1 MHKIDLS
8 GNKFQI
14 QRFVLLQ
21 IVLAL
26 FTILFTYKWAYQTTH
41 IIEQNLVMNLIFGFV
56 GFAVLVILHEFIHRI
71 LFIIFSKGEKPSLKY
86 DKNKIIVQFS
96 QTCFHRWQF
105 TIIMIAPLVIISAT
119 LLALIQIYSFSSL
132 IFMFSIHTSYLYDRC
147 VFSSIGI
154 TKANS
159 NIYKPMEK
167 VCIFIIK
174 SLLKPIMNNH

>member
-21 IVLAL
+21 IVAL

-71 LFIIFSKGEKPSLKY
+71 LFIIFSKVKPSLKY
-86 DKNKIIVQFS
+86 DKTK
-96 QTCFHRWQF
+96 
-105 TIIMIAPLVIISAT
+105 
-119 LLALIQIYSFSSL
+119 LLYSSL
-132 IFMFSIHTSYLYDRC
+132 RL
-147 VFSSIGI
+147 VFIGG
-154 TKANS
+154 NLQLS
-159 NIYKPMEK
+159 
-167 VCIFIIK
+167 
-174 SLLKPIMNNH
+174 

>member
-1 MHKIDLS
+1 MHKNRFIRQ
-8 GNKFQI
+8 QI
-14 QRFVLLQ
+14 SNQRFVLLQ

-132 IFMFSIHTSYLYDRC
+132 IFMFSIHTSYCMID
-147 VFSSIGI
+147 VFFSSIGI
-154 TKANS
+154 TKQIQ
-159 NIYKPMEK
+159 IYTNLWK

>member
-86 DKNKIIVQFS
+86 DKTQNYCTVLS
-96 QTCFHRWQF
+96 D
-105 TIIMIAPLVIISAT
+105 L
-119 LLALIQIYSFSSL
+119 FSSVAIYNYHDSTTCYHKCDL
-132 IFMFSIHTSYLYDRC
+132 TSTY
-147 VFSSIGI
+147 
-154 TKANS
+154 S
-159 NIYKPMEK
+159 NI
-167 VCIFIIK
+167 F
-174 SLLKPIMNNH
+174 LLFFNLYV

>member
-26 FTILFTYKWAYQTTH
+26 FTILFTDKWAYQTTH

-132 IFMFSIHTSYLYDRC
+132 IFMFSIHTSYCMIDVFLVALALQSKFKYIQTYGEGLYL
-147 VFSSIGI
+147 
-154 TKANS
+154 
-159 NIYKPMEK
+159 YHQKPTQTYYE
-167 VCIFIIK
+167 
-174 SLLKPIMNNH
+174 